1 MSVTELFSQRYQA
14 RIGCGDLFH
23 DDLHLH
29 DFRALE
35 EEARDLLLPPG
46 DAAQRH
52 LDSEHALRA
61 QVQRA
66 IENANEQRTVK
77 DLPRRAQKRIA
88 DAYLQARL
96 PAHAEAAEA
105 GVNWLFELSG
115 TSPHGPIFAQGPYGV
130 AANLLL
136 FDFVEVFFD
145 LLPAEEQ
152 LDFSRDLNTRLQR
165 GASRW
170 YFQLGRWRRDDWPR
184 DRDAQFDL
192 ILFSLKRQADAALT
206 RRENLADAV
215 PGSSFDAQTAS
226 TSLEAAARS
235 LWQADRLL
243 SSDLLSDKVR
253 HSAAVRAARQAFDAC
268 LRSFGGVVHGPFV
281 AAKPPRDTR
290 RRVGRLF
297 GPAPEKVSSTTLKG
311 VEEPLAAAYRI
322 KRLGEALAQ
331 GHGIDRAERV
341 KLLERANLA
350 EFVMRLV
357 LFGLPADKPDAEDA
371 ETDEVRRYSK
381 LTRTDAPTIIAGKRL
396 SHGEGALHL
405 QLHDKATAR
414 LAVDLMARLSQFAA
428 GAATSHPG
436 SDMHDSLPDAAF
448 ARHPRQAD
456 LARAMFWRRVGF
468 GVLIAAAACAL
479 VVLGVAVGMRLGG

>member
-29 DFRALE
+29 DYRALD

-46 DAAQRH
+46 ESAQRH
-52 LDSEHALRA
+52 LDAEHALRA

-66 IENANEQRTVK
+66 IDNANEQRTVK
-77 DLPRRAQKRIA
+77 DLPRRALKRMA

-96 PAHAEAAEA
+96 PALAEAAEG
-105 GVNWLFELSG
+105 GVAWLFDLSG
-115 TSPHGPIFAQGPYGV
+115 PAPAGPIFVQGPYGV

-145 LLPAEEQ
+145 LLPGEEQ

-192 ILFSLKRQADAALT
+192 ILFSLKRQSEAALT

-215 PGSSFDAQTAS
+215 PGARFDAQAAS
-226 TSLEAAARS
+226 DSLEAAARS

-268 LRSFGGVVHGPFV
+268 LRSFGGVVRGPFV
-281 AAKPPRDTR
+281 AAKAPRDTR
-290 RRVGRLF
+290 RRIGRMF
-297 GPAPEKVSSTTLKG
+297 SGEADKVSPAALKG

-331 GHGIDRAERV
+331 GQGIERAERL

-357 LFGLPADKPDAEDA
+357 LFGLPADKPDADDA
-371 ETDEVRRYSK
+371 ESDEVRRYSK
-381 LTRTDAPTIIAGKRL
+381 LTRTDAPALIAGKRL
-396 SHGEGALHL
+396 SHGEGSLHL

-436 SDMHDSLPDAAF
+436 GEAQDSLPDAAF

-468 GVLIAAAACAL
+468 GVLIAAAAGAL
-479 VVLGVAVGMRLGG
+479 VALGMLVGMRLGG

>member
-29 DFRALE
+29 DYRALA

-52 LDSEHALRA
+52 LEAEHALRA
-61 QVQRA
+61 QVPRA

-77 DLPRRAQKRIA
+77 DLPRRAQKRMA

-96 PAHAEAAEA
+96 PALAEAAEA
-105 GVNWLFELSG
+105 GVTWLFEISG
-115 TSPHGPIFAQGPYGV
+115 PAPDSQIFEHGPYGV

-145 LLPAEEQ
+145 LLPGEEQ

-192 ILFSLKRQADAALT
+192 ILYSLKRQSEAALT
-206 RRENLADAV
+206 RRENLADAL
-215 PGSSFDAQTAS
+215 PGASFNPQAAS
-226 TSLEAAARS
+226 DSLEAAARS

-268 LRSFGGVVHGPFV
+268 LRSFGGVVRGPFV
-281 AAKPPRDTR
+281 AAKPPRNTR
-290 RRVGRLF
+290 GRMGRLF
-297 GPAPEKVSSTTLKG
+297 GSAPDRVPASALKG

-331 GHGIDRAERV
+331 GHGIDRADRL
-341 KLLERANLA
+341 KLLERTNLA

-371 ETDEVRRYSK
+371 ESDEVRRYSK
-381 LTRTDAPTIIAGKRL
+381 LTRTEAPTIIAGKRL

-428 GAATSHPG
+428 GAATSHPAG
-436 SDMHDSLPDAAF
+436 EAHDELPSAAF

-468 GVLIAAAACAL
+468 GVLITGAACAL
-479 VVLGVAVGMRLGG
+479 VALGVAVGMRL